1 MIRIKDIIL
10 VAIVFVL
17 WLLVFKNST
26 YIPKKV
32 DFSNMRNYRKIEEV
46 HDTIFQVKSLTKYKQ
61 GKDIQSYIIL
71 TDTEKVYIHDTIKV
85 LNDYYAL
92 RAYNDTIYQ
101 DSNNFVITDTIS
113 QNKILSR
120 SFKANLTEKTI
131 ITKQLYVEKPKNT
144 LFLGF
149 RGEFRPSEGLQV
161 LSPSLM
167 LNAKNKALIGLSL
180 DLYRNNTIGY
190 SGSLYLKIGKK

>member
-1 MIRIKDIIL
+1 MIRIKDILL

-17 WLLVFKNST
+17 WLLFFKDST
-26 YIPKKV
+26 YIDKAHPTKLGNYKKV
-32 DFSNMRNYRKIEEV
+32 AEI
-46 HDTIFQVKSLTKYKQ
+46 HDTVYQQKTITKYKQ
-61 GKDIQSYIIL
+61 GNDIQSYIIL

-85 LNDYYAL
+85 LNDYYAVK
-92 RAYNDTIYQ
+92 AYNDTIYQ

-120 SFKANLTEKTI
+120 SFKANLAEKTI

-144 LFLGF
+144 LYWGF
-149 RGEFRPSEGLQV
+149 RGEFRPSNGLQV

-180 DLYRNNTIGY
+180 DLYRNNNIGY
-190 SGSLYLKIGKK
+190 SGSLYFKIGKK

>member
-17 WLLVFKNST
+17 WLLLFKNST

-32 DFSNMRNYRKIEEV
+32 DFSNIRNYTKVVEV
-46 HDTIFQVKSLTKYKQ
+46 HDTVYQQKTFTKYTK

-71 TDTEKVYIHDTIKV
+71 TDTLPIHDTIRIIS
-85 LNDYYAL
+85 DYSRIYA
-92 RAYNDTIYQ
+92 YSDTIKQ
-101 DSNNFVITDTIS
+101 DSNIFVIRDTIS

-120 SFKANLTEKTI
+120 SFEANLREKTI
-131 ITKQLYVEKPKNT
+131 VTKQLYVEKPKNA
-144 LFLGF
+144 LYLGF
-149 RGEFRPSEGLQV
+149 RGDFRPSNGLVV

-167 LNAKNKALIGLSL
+167 LNAKNKALIGLGF
-180 DLYRNNTIGY
+180 DLYNNGGFGY

>member
-17 WLLVFKNST
+17 WLLLFKNST

-32 DFSNMRNYRKIEEV
+32 DFSNMRNYTKIVEV
-46 HDTIFQVKSLTKYKQ
+46 HDTVYQQKTFTKYTK

-71 TDTEKVYIHDTIKV
+71 TDTLPIHDTIRIIQ
-85 LNDYYAL
+85 DYNTTK
-92 RAYNDTIYQ
+92 AYIDTIKQ
-101 DSNNFVITDTIS
+101 DSNIFVIRDTIS

-120 SFKANLTEKTI
+120 SFEANLREKTI
-131 ITKQLYVEKPKNT
+131 VTKQLYVEKPKNA
-144 LFLGF
+144 LYLGF
-149 RGEFRPSEGLQV
+149 RGDFRPSNGLVV

-167 LNAKNKALIGLSL
+167 LSAKNKALIGLGL
-180 DLYRNNTIGY
+180 DLYNNGGFGY
-190 SGSLYLKIGKK
+190 SGSLYLKLGKK

>member
-17 WLLVFKNST
+17 WLLLFKNST

-32 DFSNMRNYRKIEEV
+32 DFNNLRNYTKVVEV
-46 HDTIFQVKSLTKYKQ
+46 HDTVYQQKTFTKYTK

-71 TDTEKVYIHDTIKV
+71 TDTLPIHDTIRIIE
-85 LNDYYAL
+85 DYNTT
-92 RAYNDTIYQ
+92 RAYIDSIRQ
-101 DSNNFVITDTIS
+101 DSNIFVIRDTIS

-120 SFKANLTEKTI
+120 SFEANLREKTI
-131 ITKQLYVEKPKNT
+131 VTKQLYVEKPKNA
-144 LFLGF
+144 LYLGF
-149 RGEFRPSEGLQV
+149 RGDFRPSNGLVV

-167 LNAKNKALIGLSL
+167 LSAKNKALIGLGL
-180 DLYRNNTIGY
+180 DLYNNGGFGY
-190 SGSLYLKIGKK
+190 SGSLYLKLGKK

>member
-17 WLLVFKNST
+17 WLLLFKNST

-32 DFSNMRNYRKIEEV
+32 DFSNMRNYTKIVEV
-46 HDTIFQVKSLTKYKQ
+46 HDTVYQQKTFTKYIK

-71 TDTEKVYIHDTIKV
+71 TDTLPIHDTIRIIE
-85 LNDYYAL
+85 DYNTTK
-92 RAYNDTIYQ
+92 AYIDSIRQ
-101 DSNNFVITDTIS
+101 DSNIFVIRDTIS

-120 SFKANLTEKTI
+120 SFEANLREKTI
-131 ITKQLYVEKPKNT
+131 VTKQLYVEKPKNA
-144 LFLGF
+144 LYLGF
-149 RGEFRPSEGLQV
+149 RGDFRPSNGLVV

-167 LNAKNKALIGLSL
+167 LSAKNKALIGLGL
-180 DLYRNNTIGY
+180 DLYNNGGFGY
-190 SGSLYLKIGKK
+190 SGSLYLKLGKK

>member
-1 MIRIKDIIL
+1 MIRIKDILL
-10 VAIVFVL
+10 VAIVLIVL
-17 WLLVFKNST
+17 WLLFFKDAT
-26 YIPKKV
+26 YVGSPKNLSNYKKV
-32 DFSNMRNYRKIEEV
+32 AEI
-46 HDTIFQVKSLTKYKQ
+46 HDTVYQQKTITKYKQ

-85 LNDYYAL
+85 LNDYYAV

-144 LFLGF
+144 LFWGF
-149 RGEFRPSEGLQV
+149 RGDFRQSNGLQV

-180 DLYRNNTIGY
+180 DLYKTGGIGY
-190 SGSLYLKIGKK
+190 SGSFYLKIGKK

>member
-17 WLLVFKNST
+17 WLLLFKNST

-32 DFSNMRNYRKIEEV
+32 DFSNLRNYTKVVEV
-46 HDTIFQVKSLTKYKQ
+46 HDTVYQQKTFTKYTK

-71 TDTEKVYIHDTIKV
+71 TDTLPIHDTIRIIE
-85 LNDYYAL
+85 DYNTT
-92 RAYNDTIYQ
+92 RAYIDSIRQ
-101 DSNNFVITDTIS
+101 DSNIFVIRDTIS

-120 SFKANLTEKTI
+120 SFEANLREKTI
-131 ITKQLYVEKPKNT
+131 VTKQLYVEKPKNA
-144 LFLGF
+144 LYLGF
-149 RGEFRPSEGLQV
+149 RGDFRPSNGLVV

-167 LNAKNKALIGLSL
+167 LSAKNKALIGLGL
-180 DLYRNNTIGY
+180 DLYNNGGFGY
-190 SGSLYLKIGKK
+190 SGSLYLKLGKK

>member
-1 MIRIKDIIL
+1 MIRIKDIL
-10 VAIVFVL
+10 MVAIVFVL
-17 WLLVFKNST
+17 WLLFFRDAK
-26 YIPKKV
+26 YIGKA
-32 DFSNMRNYRKIEEV
+32 DFSDMRNYRKLVEV
-46 HDTIFQVKSLTKYKQ
+46 HDTVYQQKTFTKYKQ

-71 TDTEKVYIHDTIKV
+71 TDTDKVYIHDTIKV
-85 LNDYYAL
+85 LNDYYAVK
-92 RAYNDTIYQ
+92 AYNDTIYQ

-131 ITKQLYVEKPKNT
+131 LTKQLYVEKPKNT
-144 LFLGF
+144 LYWGF
-149 RGEFRPSEGLQV
+149 RGDFRPSNGLQV

-180 DLYRNNTIGY
+180 DLYKNYGIGY
-190 SGSLYLKIGKK
+190 SGSLYFKIGKK

>member
-1 MIRIKDIIL
+1 MIRIKDILL

-17 WLLVFKNST
+17 WLLFFRDAK
-26 YIPKKV
+26 YIGKA
-32 DFSNMRNYRKIEEV
+32 DFSDMRNYRKLVEV
-46 HDTIFQVKSLTKYKQ
+46 HDTVFQEKTLTRYKQ

-71 TDTEKVYIHDTIKV
+71 TDTVEHIVHDTVKV
-85 LNDYYAL
+85 LNDYFAVK
-92 RAYNDTIYQ
+92 AYVDTIKK
-101 DSNNFVITDTIS
+101 DSNTFVITDTIS

-144 LFLGF
+144 LYLGF
-149 RGEFRPSEGLQV
+149 RGDFRPSDGLQV
-161 LSPSLM
+161 VSPSLM
-167 LNAKNKALIGLSL
+167 LNVKNKALIGLSL
-180 DLYRNNTIGY
+180 DLYKNYGIGY

>member
-1 MIRIKDIIL
+1 MIRIKDILL
-10 VAIVFVL
+10 VAIVLIVL
-17 WLLVFKNST
+17 WLLFFKDSA
-26 YIPKKV
+26 YIGSPKNL
-32 DFSNMRNYRKIEEV
+32 SNYKMVAEI
-46 HDTIFQVKSLTKYKQ
+46 HDTVYQQKTITKYKQ

-85 LNDYYAL
+85 LNDYYAV

-144 LFLGF
+144 LFWGF
-149 RGEFRPSEGLQV
+149 RGDFRPSNGLQV

-167 LNAKNKALIGLSL
+167 LNAKNKALMGLSL
-180 DLYRNNTIGY
+180 DLYKTGGIGY
-190 SGSLYLKIGKK
+190 SGSFYLKIGKK

>member
-17 WLLVFKNST
+17 WLLLFKNST

-32 DFSNMRNYRKIEEV
+32 DFSNLRNYTKVVEV
-46 HDTIFQVKSLTKYKQ
+46 HDTVYQQKTFTKYTK

-71 TDTEKVYIHDTIKV
+71 TDTLPIRDTIRIIQ
-85 LNDYYAL
+85 DYNTTK
-92 RAYNDTIYQ
+92 AYIDTIRQ
-101 DSNNFVITDTIS
+101 DSNIFVIRDTIS

-120 SFKANLTEKTI
+120 SFEANLREKTI
-131 ITKQLYVEKPKNT
+131 VTKQLYVEKPKNA
-144 LFLGF
+144 LYLGF
-149 RGEFRPSEGLQV
+149 RGDFRPSNGLVV

-167 LNAKNKALIGLSL
+167 LSAKNKALIGLGL
-180 DLYRNNTIGY
+180 DLYNNGGFGY

>member
-17 WLLVFKNST
+17 WLLLFKNST

-32 DFSNMRNYRKIEEV
+32 DFSNMRNYNKIVEV
-46 HDTIFQVKSLTKYKQ
+46 HDTVYQQKTFTKYTK

-71 TDTEKVYIHDTIKV
+71 TDTLPIHDTIRIIQ
-85 LNDYYAL
+85 DYNTTK
-92 RAYNDTIYQ
+92 AYIDTIRQ
-101 DSNNFVITDTIS
+101 DSNIFVIRDTIS

-120 SFKANLTEKTI
+120 SFEANLREKTI
-131 ITKQLYVEKPKNT
+131 VTKQLYVEKPKNA
-144 LFLGF
+144 LYLGF
-149 RGEFRPSEGLQV
+149 RGDFRPSNGLVV

-167 LNAKNKALIGLSL
+167 LSAKNKALIGLGL
-180 DLYRNNTIGY
+180 DLYNNGGFGY
-190 SGSLYLKIGKK
+190 SGSFYLKIGKK

>member
-1 MIRIKDIIL
+1 MIRIKDILL

-17 WLLVFKNST
+17 WLLFFKNSS

-32 DFSNMRNYRKIEEV
+32 DFSDMRNYRKIVEV
-46 HDTIFQVKSLTKYKQ
+46 HDTIYQTDTIVRYKK
-61 GKDIQSYIIL
+61 GKDIQSYIISK
-71 TDTEKVYIHDTIKV
+71 DTITIHDTLRI
-85 LNDYYAL
+85 LNDYYTIK
-92 RAYNDTIYQ
+92 AYSDTIYK

-131 ITKQLYVEKPKNT
+131 TIKQLYVEKPTNA
-144 LFLGF
+144 LYLGF
-149 RGEFRPSEGLQV
+149 RGEFRPFDGLQV

-167 LNAKNKALIGLSL
+167 LNAKNKALIGLGL
-180 DLYRNNTIGY
+180 DLYKTGGLGV

>member
-1 MIRIKDIIL
+1 M

-17 WLLVFKNST
+17 WLLFFRDAK
-26 YIPKKV
+26 YIGKA
-32 DFSNMRNYRKIEEV
+32 DFSDMKNYRKLVEI
-46 HDTIFQVKSLTKYKQ
+46 HDTVYQQKTFTKYKQ

-71 TDTEKVYIHDTIKV
+71 TDTDKVYIHDTIKV
-85 LNDYYAL
+85 LNDYYAVK
-92 RAYNDTIYQ
+92 AYNDTIYQ

-144 LFLGF
+144 IYLGF
-149 RGEFRPSEGLQV
+149 RGDFRPSDGLQV
-161 LSPSLM
+161 ISPSLI

-180 DLYRNNTIGY
+180 DLYKNYGIGY
-190 SGSLYLKIGKK
+190 SGSLYFKIGKK

>member
-17 WLLVFKNST
+17 WLLLFKNST

-32 DFSNMRNYRKIEEV
+32 DFSNLRKYTKVVEV
-46 HDTIFQVKSLTKYKQ
+46 HDTVYQQKTFTKYTK

-71 TDTEKVYIHDTIKV
+71 TDTLPIHDTIRIIE
-85 LNDYYAL
+85 DYNTTK
-92 RAYNDTIYQ
+92 AYIDTIRQ
-101 DSNNFVITDTIS
+101 DSNIFVIRDTIS

-120 SFKANLTEKTI
+120 SFEANLREKTI
-131 ITKQLYVEKPKNT
+131 VTKQLYVEKPKNA
-144 LFLGF
+144 LYLGF
-149 RGEFRPSEGLQV
+149 RGDFRPSNGLVV

-167 LNAKNKALIGLSL
+167 LSAKNKALIGLGL
-180 DLYRNNTIGY
+180 DLYNNGGFGY

>member
-1 MIRIKDIIL
+1 
-10 VAIVFVL
+10 
-17 WLLVFKNST
+17 
-26 YIPKKV
+26 
-32 DFSNMRNYRKIEEV
+32 MRNYRKIVEI
-46 HDTIFQVKSLTKYKQ
+46 HDTVFQEKTLTKYKQ

-71 TDTEKVYIHDTIKV
+71 TDTEKVYIHDTLRI
-85 LNDYYAL
+85 LNDYYTTK
-92 RAYNDTIYQ
+92 AYIDTIYQ

-131 ITKQLYVEKPKNT
+131 TTKQVYVERPKNT
-144 LFLGF
+144 LFWGF
-149 RGEFRPSEGLQV
+149 RGDFRPSDGFQV
-161 LSPSLM
+161 LSPGLM
-167 LNAKNKALIGLSL
+167 LSAKNKALIGLSL

>member
-1 MIRIKDIIL
+1 MIRIKDILL

-17 WLLVFKNST
+17 WLLFFRDAKYVGKA
-26 YIPKKV
+26 
-32 DFSNMRNYRKIEEV
+32 DFSDMRNYRKLVEV
-46 HDTIFQVKSLTKYKQ
+46 HDTVFQEKTLTRYKQ

-71 TDTEKVYIHDTIKV
+71 TDTEKVEIHDTIEV
-85 LNDYYAL
+85 LSDYMRKY
-92 RAYNDTIYQ
+92 AYNDTIYQ

-144 LFLGF
+144 LYCGF
-149 RGEFRPSEGLQV
+149 RGDFRPSNGLQV
-161 LSPSLM
+161 VSPSLM

-180 DLYRNNTIGY
+180 DLYKNYGIGY
-190 SGSLYLKIGKK
+190 SGSLYFKIGKK

>member
-17 WLLVFKNST
+17 WLLLFKNST

-32 DFSNMRNYRKIEEV
+32 DFSNIRNYTKVIEV
-46 HDTIFQVKSLTKYKQ
+46 HDTVYQQKTFTKYTK

-71 TDTEKVYIHDTIKV
+71 TDTLPIHDTIRIIQ
-85 LNDYYAL
+85 DYNTTK
-92 RAYNDTIYQ
+92 AYIDTIRQ
-101 DSNNFVITDTIS
+101 DSNIFVIRDTIS

-120 SFKANLTEKTI
+120 SFEANLREKTI
-131 ITKQLYVEKPKNT
+131 VTKQLYVEKPKNA
-144 LFLGF
+144 LYLGF
-149 RGEFRPSEGLQV
+149 RGDFRPSNGLVV

-167 LNAKNKALIGLSL
+167 LSAKNKALIGLGL
-180 DLYRNNTIGY
+180 DLYNNGGFGY

>member
-17 WLLVFKNST
+17 WLLLFKNST

-32 DFSNMRNYRKIEEV
+32 DFSNMRNYTKIVEV
-46 HDTIFQVKSLTKYKQ
+46 HDTVYQQKTFTKYTK

-71 TDTEKVYIHDTIKV
+71 TDTLPIHDTIRIIE
-85 LNDYYAL
+85 DYNTTK
-92 RAYNDTIYQ
+92 AYIDTIRQ
-101 DSNNFVITDTIS
+101 DSNIFVIRDTIS

-120 SFKANLTEKTI
+120 SFEANLREKTI
-131 ITKQLYVEKPKNT
+131 VTKQLYVEKPKNA
-144 LFLGF
+144 LYLGF
-149 RGEFRPSEGLQV
+149 RGDFRPSNGLVV

-167 LNAKNKALIGLSL
+167 LSAKNKALIGLGL
-180 DLYRNNTIGY
+180 DLYNNGGFGY

>member
-1 MIRIKDIIL
+1 MIRIKDILL

-17 WLLVFKNST
+17 WLLFFKDST
-26 YIPKKV
+26 YIDKAHPTKLGNYKKV
-32 DFSNMRNYRKIEEV
+32 AEI
-46 HDTIFQVKSLTKYKQ
+46 HDTVYQQKTITKYKQ

-120 SFKANLTEKTI
+120 SFKANLAEKTI

-144 LFLGF
+144 LYWGF
-149 RGEFRPSEGLQV
+149 RGEFRPSNGLQV
-161 LSPSLM
+161 VSPSLM
-167 LNAKNKALIGLSL
+167 LNAKNKALIGVSL
-180 DLYRNNTIGY
+180 DLYRNNNIGY
-190 SGSLYLKIGKK
+190 SGSLYFKIGKK